1 MHRSVTAIGYDQEGL
16 QAIAGFIYAATSA
29 NRVRAET

>member
-1 MHRSVTAIGYDQEGL
+1 MHGSVAAIGYDQEGL
-16 QAIAGFIYAATSA
+16 QALAGFVYAATSA